1 MDDPDSVKGAWG
13 LLKVSPPEPVCM
25 TVRGGTGVS
34 LRCRHTRPAVN
45 AQQRLRGA
53 LGKPVRGR
61 AVRGRR
67 TRCAR
72 IGGLRKR
79 SPLGGGGAPSCWGP
93 NAGGGQHRSH
103 EGLPRPSGACLSS
116 LLPPRPLL
124 PAAEASCPSSDILSA
139 GLAHPPPQAT
149 LPLILLPGSP
159 PDCSSTPRLR
169 EGPGYKSASL
179 SGC

>member
-25 TVRGGTGVS
+25 TVPRGNTGVLATPS
-34 LRCRHTRPAVN
+34 HPPSCECSAAAQRGSGETCAGAGGAGAAHALRAHRRPEK
-45 AQQRLRGA
+45 AQPPG
-53 LGKPVRGR
+53 
-61 AVRGRR
+61 GRR
-67 TRCAR
+67 RPQLLGAECGWRAAQKPRGTPQALW
-72 IGGLRKR
+72 GLLVQPPAS
-79 SPLGGGGAPSCWGP
+79 SPA
-93 NAGGGQHRSH
+93 
-103 EGLPRPSGACLSS
+103 
-116 LLPPRPLL
+116 

-149 LPLILLPGSP
+149 WPLILLPRSP

-169 EGPGYKSASL
+169 EGPGYMRASL

>member
-61 AVRGRR
+61 R

-72 IGGLRKR
+72 IGAMRRR

-124 PAAEASCPSSDILSA
+124 PQRPPVLPQTSFLLASPTRPLRLPCRLSYFPEAHLTA
-139 GLAHPPPQAT
+139 PPP
-149 LPLILLPGSP
+149 PGSGRVP
-159 PDCSSTPRLR
+159 VI
-169 EGPGYKSASL
+169 
-179 SGC
+179 

>member
-1 MDDPDSVKGAWG
+1 M
-13 LLKVSPPEPVCM
+13 
-25 TVRGGTGVS
+25 S
-34 LRCRHTRPAVN
+34 LRRRHTRPAVN

-61 AVRGRR
+61 R

-72 IGGLRKR
+72 IGAMRKR

-124 PAAEASCPSSDILSA
+124 PQRPPVLPQTSFLLASPT
-139 GLAHPPPQAT
+139 PPPQAT
-149 LPLILLPGSP
+149 LPLILLPRSP

-169 EGPGYKSASL
+169 EGPGYMRASL